1 MIWKAKPNL
10 LNENDS
16 QTFETE
22 QEAIS
27 YLEKLT
33 GQMLERDYRRVRKAG
48 KMVTIKGKSDWE
60 LIGKLQRV
68 VA

>member
-1 MIWKAKPNL
+1 MMWKAKPNL

-16 QTFETE
+16 RTFETE

-33 GQMLERDYRRVRKAG
+33 GQTLERDYRRVRKAG